1 MPHTFVISELGCFAS
16 DFMPS
21 SFQKSDALLRTS
33 CLHHSK
39 SRMRCIC
46 QACMLSFLSL
56 TVLYQ
61 NVLDTLGRIQQIA
74 DGLIVI

>member
-1 MPHTFVISELGCFAS
+1 MPRAFIIPKVGCFAS

-21 SFQKSDALLRTS
+21 SFQKSDALLWTS
-33 CLHHSK
+33 CLRHSK
-39 SRMRCIC
+39 SWMRCIC